1 MAAHSDCRL
10 GYESPDDAPPSRQ
23 CRQRDPCDCWD
34 VRRSGR
40 IWMNHAVRSMEHR
53 LSVSSSPIYS
63 SQSPGRVRIWAS
75 MLWPCAS
82 LISLMRASPD
92 SYQTDSTLAPC
103 RSRTTADGSGAL
115 GGYMR
120 AGERPSLLSGRRG
133 SRQQPGVSLRV
144 ARLELPAQHGVRH
157 VIPLHLVASPGH
169 VQPDDRV
176 WVPDA

>member
-1 MAAHSDCRL
+1 MRL
-10 GYESPDDAPPSRQ
+10 LGRPSKRANLDESCSEVYPTVLLQ
-23 CRQRDPCDCWD
+23 F
-34 VRRSGR
+34 
-40 IWMNHAVRSMEHR
+40 
-53 LSVSSSPIYS
+53 PICS

-82 LISLMRASPD
+82 LISHEGNPD

-103 RSRTTADGSGAL
+103 RSRTTADGRGAL
-115 GGYMR
+115 
-120 AGERPSLLSGRRG
+120 AGSHVATERPSLLSGRRG

-157 VIPLHLVASPGH
+157 VIPLHLEASPGH